1 MKIDRNEKW
10 IGSEAW
16 SRELIIRIAGPFPFM
31 FDLWEFARHT
41 NGKWYLGNSYA
52 ILLYAHTCLQSRDMQ
67 VTAIRFHTVPSHR
80 SEGPQMICKLCD
92 GGTLQGLT
100 FTSQALPENLTRDP
114 ERIKERRIDINFP
127 KLSRIIAGPVYAWC
141 LKS

>member
-1 MKIDRNEKW
+1 MRN
-10 IGSEAW
+10 GSVLKLGPE
-16 SRELIIRIAGPFPFM
+16 SLSFVSPGLFLSCLIFESSPGIRMESDI
-31 FDLWEFARHT
+31 W
-41 NGKWYLGNSYA
+41 A
-52 ILLYAHTCLQSRDMQ
+52 ILMRYFCMPTHALQSRDMQ

-127 KLSRIIAGPVYAWC
+127 KLSRIIAGPVYA
-141 LKS
+141 